1 MLRKI
6 FVLGL
11 VALDYGTSIRLTI
24 HLMII
29 THRLVILTAK
39 KMEKQNFGFSVWGLK
54 AVWLATKTRNLYN
67 IYVENNIFKMNGV
80 YV

>member
-1 MLRKI
+1 MLLKI

-29 THRLVILTAK
+29 TDRLVILTAK
-39 KMEKQNFGFSVWGLK
+39 KR
-54 AVWLATKTRNLYN
+54 RNNKILSL
-67 IYVENNIFKMNGV
+67 VCGV
-80 YV
+80 